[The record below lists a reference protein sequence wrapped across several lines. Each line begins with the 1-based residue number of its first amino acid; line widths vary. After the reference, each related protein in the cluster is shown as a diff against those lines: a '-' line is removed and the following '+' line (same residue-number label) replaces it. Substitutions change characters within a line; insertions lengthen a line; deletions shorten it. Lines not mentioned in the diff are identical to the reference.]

1 MNWSL
6 FPPRTREV
14 QLDEKWA
21 FVEKKQANCD
31 AGEEHCGDCWDHVAF
46 DPEHRLVLSV
56 VPGKRSLENV
66 RKLLKDFK
74 RRTGNRVMN
83 LITTDEYPAY
93 EGAILETWGY
103 RVVPLP
109 QYKPGRR
116 ALPYRVPPPE
126 LTYAMVHKT
135 RQNGRVVMVQC
146 KQVFGTEQAL
156 ASALKQSTCS
166 RVVNTAFIERH
177 NGTDR
182 HHNARKA
189 RQTYRFSKDW
199 LVHVGVTYFTMYS
212 YNFCWPVRTL
222 AKPRAGGNGS
232 PRSPAMAAGLA
243 DHVWS
248 IQQWITLPAVQA
260 A

>member
-1 MNWSL
+1 
-6 FPPRTREV
+6 V

-21 FVEKKQANCD
+21 FVRKKQANCD
-31 AGEEHCGDCWDHVAF
+31 PAEPRDKQRCGDCWDHVAF
-46 DPEHRLVLSV
+46 DPEHRLVVSV

-74 RRTGNRVMN
+74 CRTANRVMN

-93 EGAILETWGY
+93 EGAILEAYGK

-116 ALPYRVPPPE
+116 ALPYRVPPAE

-135 RQNGRVVMVQC
+135 RKNGRVVMVQS
-146 KQVFGTEQAL
+146 KRVFGTEQAL
-156 ASALKQSTCS
+156 AAALKQSTCS
-166 RVVNTAFIERH
+166 TAVNTAFIERH

-199 LVHVGVTYFTMYS
+199 EVHVGVTYFTMYS

-222 AKPRAGGNGS
+222 AGRSAGGNGK
-232 PRSPAMAAGLA
+232 PRSSAMAAGLA

-248 IQQWITLPAVQA
+248 IQEWATLPVIQLE
-260 A
+260 